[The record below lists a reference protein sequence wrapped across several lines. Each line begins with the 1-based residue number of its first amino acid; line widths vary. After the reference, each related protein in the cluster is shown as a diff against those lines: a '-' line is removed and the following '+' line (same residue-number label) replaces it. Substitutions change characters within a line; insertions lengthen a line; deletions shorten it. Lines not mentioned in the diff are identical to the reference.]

1 MEASLVLPHSK
12 DIYKGCHVSS
22 GTHLIGPTE
31 PGHSGINQLGG
42 VYVNGRPLPD
52 STRQKIVELAHSGAR
67 PCDISRILQVSNG
80 CVSKILGRYYETGS
94 IRPRA
99 IGGSKPRVATPD
111 VVNKIADYK
120 RECPSIFAWEIR
132 DRLLSEG
139 VCNNDNVPSVS
150 SINRVLRNIAAQK
163 EQHST
168 SGSPNAT
175 LGSAD
180 VACAASPTN
189 VCDKL
194 RMLNGSSWPPTT
206 HNPWYHP
213 GNGGLFGGLTATAA
227 PSAGYNPTHAG
238 GHGAHSGHLSPA
250 PKHSPL
256 PLQTSVAPPTALPGS
271 LHSVH
276 LNGDTKKGRNA
287 EDLCDSDL
295 DCGGSAAGDA
305 SSLDGDSLGSAVSDE
320 AAARLR
326 LKRKLQRN
334 RTSFT
339 MDQIDALEKEFE
351 RTHYPDVFARER
363 LAGKIDLPEARIQVW
378 FSNRRAKW
386 RREEKLRNQRGP
398 EASPAASAASVA
410 SAVSLT
416 DHEHA
421 AADSPPLA
429 LSTAAATAA
438 AATAGSPHSSLINNM
453 SSVSVSLLAA
463 APSATNG
470 RTPNSALQT
479 ALEPL
484 SASPPR
490 GPASAGQLNPATA
503 GGFAN
508 LYNHPHIGHDS
519 YGSISQFTAY
529 GSGPMGNA
537 CLQQN
542 SYITGHGHRTYD
554 SLYGSVQRGH
564 GQHGSS
570 GSVGAPQ
577 FPSVNSPP
585 SNTASTGVISAG
597 VSVPVQVPGEA
608 SDLTPASYWSRLQ

>member
-22 GTHLIGPTE
+22 GTHLIAPTE

-111 VVNKIADYK
+111 VVNKIAEYK

-163 EQHST
+163 EQQSSSSPHSIGT
-168 SGSPNAT
+168 VTAPLSSAGQE
-175 LGSAD
+175 GSA
-180 VACAASPTN
+180 N
-189 VCDKL
+189 VYDKL
-194 RMLNGSSWPPTT
+194 RMLNGSSWT
-206 HNPWYHP
+206 NPWYP
-213 GNGGLFGGLTATAA
+213 GAAFGGLTAP
-227 PSAGYNPTHAG
+227 PSAGYSPAHSHGHGHGQG
-238 GHGAHSGHLSPA
+238 GHSLSPTPA
-250 PKHSPL
+250 QTHSPL
-256 PLQTSVAPPTALPGS
+256 PQLGAQPPVVPHALQAA
-271 LHSVH
+271 H
-276 LNGDTKKGRNA
+276 LNGSTKKGQFSL
-287 EDLCDSDL
+287 ETYVDSDI
-295 DCGGSAAGDA
+295 DAVSANEEQ
-305 SSLDGDSLGSAVSDE
+305 SSLDGDDE
-320 AAARLR
+320 TAARLR

-339 MDQIDALEKEFE
+339 MEQIDALEKEFE
-351 RTHYPDVFARER
+351 RTHYPDVFAREK
-363 LAGKIDLPEARIQVW
+363 LAARIDLPEARIQVW

-386 RREEKLRNQRGP
+386 RREEKLRNQRNCRQ
-398 EASPAASAASVA
+398 EASPIS
-410 SAVSLT
+410 
-416 DHEHA
+416 HETTT
-421 AADSPPLA
+421 DSPPL
-429 LSTAAATAA
+429 
-438 AATAGSPHSSLINNM
+438 NM
-453 SSVSVSLLAA
+453 SQGG
-463 APSATNG
+463 PG
-470 RTPNSALQT
+470 TPNPSQT

-490 GPASAGQLNPATA
+490 VAQVASSQLNP

-508 LYNHPHIGHDS
+508 LYNPHIAHDG

-529 GSGPMGNA
+529 GGPMGNA

-542 SYITGHGHRTYD
+542 SYMGSHRAYD
-554 SLYGSVQRGH
+554 TLYGGPRGPSQQSV
-564 GQHGSS
+564 SAS
-570 GSVGAPQ
+570 AQ
-577 FPSVNSPP
+577 FPSVNSPANP
-585 SNTASTGVISAG
+585 ASTGVISAG
-597 VSVPVQVPGEA
+597 VSVPVQVPGENN
-608 SDLTPASYWSRLQ
+608 DLTTASYWSRIQ